1 MANAYTPDAL
11 RILFQS
17 SFNLEQWYSFLQGFF
32 HVSELKEKPER
43 IIGDSADEGYY
54 LGSIDT
60 TDSYRIGLF
69 HYKIK
74 KGSVVNKRVGLR
86 NLVKSFIN
94 PTWGEFD
101 AALVVFDDG
110 NHWRLSFISDLKGD
124 STAPKRYTFVF
135 GEAANCYNT
144 AVSRFVKLQGA
155 GVSFSTIKEAF
166 SVEALNKE
174 FFDKYREHYA
184 DFVQYITGKR
194 YVKQGGK
201 WIEKLISEPHV
212 QLMAQFIG
220 DEKRVRDYIKKLL
233 GRIVFLHYLQRKGW
247 LGVPD
252 GKNWG
257 EGDTGFMQHLLEFAT
272 PEQKESYELK
282 VSSILEREDCKV
294 IAASAVQL
302 SLWQKLETTI
312 KFDNIFQVW
321 RGEELGRKS
330 PILNSD
336 ELDSYLPILAG
347 EDVHRY
353 QISVPTRWIDRK
365 LVKKS
370 LISYSKKKILIRQ
383 LGNRINATIDLNG
396 SIVLQSV
403 YCLTLRTE
411 GVDDIWFYLGLCN
424 SKLYDYIY
432 QITTRDKQSFQRI
445 LIENIRTLP
454 IPSVIDPEIS
464 QKISMFAK
472 QILQNPKE
480 LSNSQQLDQLVY
492 ELYALTDE
500 EIRLLEND
508 E

>member
-1 MANAYTPDAL
+1 PSGRN
-11 RILFQS
+11 
-17 SFNLEQWYSFLQGFF
+17 GFDI
-32 HVSELKEKPER
+32 VIGNPPYIRLKEISVEYKR
-43 IIGDSADEGYY
+43 IYRKAYPYTDNQFDIFSLFIQ
-54 LGSIDT
+54 LGS
-60 TDSYRIGLF
+60 
-69 HYKIK
+69 
-74 KGSVVNKRVGLR
+74 
-86 NLVKSFIN
+86 NLLCSRGINSLIIPDSFIGRSN
-94 PTWGEFD
+94 FASLRRVLLKQTQI
-101 AALVVFDDG
+101 LVWLHLDQVFDVAKVAS
-110 NHWRLSFISDLKGD
+110 LI
-124 STAPKRYTFVF
+124 FV
-135 GEAANCYNT
+135 
-144 AVSRFVKLQGA
+144 SQK
-155 GVSFSTIKEAF
+155 K
-166 SVEALNKE
+166 
-174 FFDKYREHYA
+174 
-184 DFVQYITGKR
+184 
-194 YVKQGGK
+194 
-201 WIEKLISEPHV
+201 ISE
-212 QLMAQFIG
+212 Q
-220 DEKRVRDYIKKLL
+220 ERVLPYTKATNIEN
-233 GRIVFLHYLQRKGW
+233 W
-247 LGVPD
+247 LS
-252 GKNWG
+252 GK
-257 EGDTGFMQHLLEFAT
+257 
-272 PEQKESYELK
+272 KESYELK